1 MVYVYFFGTVLWEI
15 SYQYEK
21 ERKKKG
27 TYFLAIVG
35 EIRYKKKRE
44 KKAIDTI
51 NFIVVKVFDSID
63 CCNYSRV
70 LNKNN

>member
-35 EIRYKKKRE
+35 EIRYKKKE
-44 KKAIDTI
+44 KKRQ
-51 NFIVVKVFDSID
+51 SIP
-63 CCNYSRV
+63 
-70 LNKNN
+70 LIL